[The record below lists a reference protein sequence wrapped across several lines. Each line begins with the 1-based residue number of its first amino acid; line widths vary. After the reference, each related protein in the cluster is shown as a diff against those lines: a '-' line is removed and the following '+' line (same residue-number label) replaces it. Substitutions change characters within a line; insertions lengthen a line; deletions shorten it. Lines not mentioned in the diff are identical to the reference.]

1 MKKESKSSSTSS
13 SFVLPVSSPLFLTD
27 FSQFYIFNPMFDSQI
42 CRASFYGRDENT
54 VAMSQSSSEPSLKVS
69 SSQRSRGW
77 GASVRCKP
85 HLQSQFAVWCFS
97 ESVPTPRAPPASVQL
112 WASGLI
118 YVDGLTLNHNMSSCW
133 RCTLCRCQQ
142 ETLTREELWISCQW
156 LLLLGGQWSDWL
168 SEVAGEGEWVVRG
181 GIAPW
186 GEEHLPPS
194 LICYFLRAAGQWLS
208 APQPRSQIQRIWTHW
223 SCYSTAVEAKHWLNL
238 DLWFT

>member
-1 MKKESKSSSTSS
+1 
-13 SFVLPVSSPLFLTD
+13 
-27 FSQFYIFNPMFDSQI
+27 MFDSQI

-54 VAMSQSSSEPSLKVS
+54 VAMSHRSSEPSLKVS

-85 HLQSQFAVWCFS
+85 HLQSQFPAWCFS
-97 ESVPTPRAPPASVQL
+97 ESVPTPRAPPASAQL

-118 YVDGLTLNHNMSSCW
+118 YVDGLTLNHNVSSCW

-168 SEVAGEGEWVVRG
+168 SEVAGKGEWVVRVVLHPEVKSTCHLLWSVISSG
-181 GIAPW
+181 QQASDSVHHSQETKFKGF
-186 GEEHLPPS
+186 EHIDPV
-194 LICYFLRAAGQWLS
+194 I
-208 APQPRSQIQRIWTHW
+208 PQRRSQILAECGPVVHVSLLTDYK
-223 SCYSTAVEAKHWLNL
+223 SCNSLQLQLFINTSH
-238 DLWFT
+238 DLLESSFS

>member
-1 MKKESKSSSTSS
+1 
-13 SFVLPVSSPLFLTD
+13 
-27 FSQFYIFNPMFDSQI
+27 MFDSQI

-54 VAMSQSSSEPSLKVS
+54 VAMSHSSSEPSLKVS

-85 HLQSQFAVWCFS
+85 HLQSQFAAWCFS
-97 ESVPTPRAPPASVQL
+97 ESVPTPRAPPASAQL

-118 YVDGLTLNHNMSSCW
+118 YVDGLTLNHNVSSCW

-168 SEVAGEGEWVVRG
+168 SEVAGEGEGWYCTLRWR
-181 GIAPW
+181 APATFSDLLFPQ
-186 GEEHLPPS
+186 GSRPVTQCTTAKKPNSKDLS
-194 LICYFLRAAGQWLS
+194 TLILLFHSSG
-208 APQPRSQIQRIWTHW
+208 
-223 SCYSTAVEAKHWLNL
+223 AK
-238 DLWFT
+238 